1 MELNNVKI
9 YRITH
14 LENIPHILQYGIT
27 HKGSP
32 NKNPYYKNIG
42 DITLIETRSKKTARI
57 DNGDFNPKND
67 LPNITLGDYVPFY
80 FGVRMPMLYVVEHGG
95 NFVERS
101 TPPSDIIYLVCSVS
115 KIISSKI
122 DFLFTDGHATDILTS
137 FYDATR
143 VNELVDII
151 DWKAVK
157 SSYWGGNE
165 NLDIKRKKQAEFL
178 VSGDLPPNQ
187 IVGFGC
193 YNENAKKRLISIG
206 INQEKIKVI
215 PNAYY

>member
-1 MELNNVKI
+1 V
-9 YRITH
+9 
-14 LENIPHILQYGIT
+14 
-27 HKGSP
+27 
-32 NKNPYYKNIG
+32 
-42 DITLIETRSKKTARI
+42 
-57 DNGDFNPKND
+57 
-67 LPNITLGDYVPFY
+67 
-80 FGVRMPMLYVVEHGG
+80 G
-95 NFVERS
+95 NF
-101 TPPSDIIYLVCSVS
+101 S

-206 INQEKIKVI
+206 INEDKIKVI